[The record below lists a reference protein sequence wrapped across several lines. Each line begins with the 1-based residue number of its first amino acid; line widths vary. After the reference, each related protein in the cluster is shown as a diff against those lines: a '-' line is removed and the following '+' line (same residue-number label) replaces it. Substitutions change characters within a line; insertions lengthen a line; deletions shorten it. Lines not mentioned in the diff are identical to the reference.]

1 MDKDFEGY
9 LGCIVTDFSNTA
21 EKKRAY
27 EYVFVTSKRK
37 MLGYGH
43 LKYELSFR
51 QLHLWIKHKDYI
63 LYIIIYNQ
71 CYILCI

>member
-9 LGCIVTDFSNTA
+9 MRCNVTDFSKTA
-21 EKKRAY
+21 EKKKRAY

-43 LKYELSFR
+43 LKYEL
-51 QLHLWIKHKDYI
+51 
-63 LYIIIYNQ
+63 
-71 CYILCI
+71 